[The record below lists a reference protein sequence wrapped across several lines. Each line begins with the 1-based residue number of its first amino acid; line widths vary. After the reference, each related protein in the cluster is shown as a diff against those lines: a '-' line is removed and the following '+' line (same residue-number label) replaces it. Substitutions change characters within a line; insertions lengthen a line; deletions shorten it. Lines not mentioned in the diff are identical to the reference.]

1 MLYFFAPTKIDPKSA
16 QNPQSKS
23 GFRPISDI
31 VLGFGIAMLWG
42 DSDDTKSCDSYE
54 MVLRVRQRNYHDNA
68 DHRTPAGIKGE
79 NR

>member
-23 GFRPISDI
+23 VFRPISDI
-31 VLGFGIAMLWG
+31 VLGFTLWS
-42 DSDDTKSCDSYE
+42 DLDDTKSCYFNL
-54 MVLRVRQRNYHDNA
+54 MMLRVGKTNYHVNP
-68 DHRTPAGIKGE
+68 DHKTPAGIKGE